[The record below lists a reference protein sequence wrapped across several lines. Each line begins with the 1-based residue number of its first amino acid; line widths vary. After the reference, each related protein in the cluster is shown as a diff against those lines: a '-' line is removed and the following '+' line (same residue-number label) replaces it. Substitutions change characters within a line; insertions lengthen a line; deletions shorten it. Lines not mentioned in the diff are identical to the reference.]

1 MTVNQLFIFYGS
13 SPGAGKSTLSSFLY
27 EQLTRHDIPTQWV
40 YEEDVLYLDTFAE
53 FIQDIQNGNHNLIVS
68 LLEAASKF
76 VAGCLD
82 SGVIVIT
89 DSIFPC
95 FNWLI
100 ATNYYSRPRIET
112 FSSDLER
119 ILTPLRPLIIY
130 LNGKVETALK
140 RAVQQRGDQW
150 LEDIIS
156 TLNTYGYNKD
166 KPLQDMEDVIA
177 YFEMQNQLNLELLA
191 QWSCDILTL
200 DVTDVSIDQL
210 KTILL
215 NRLSLSEKHKEQSV
229 PLNILSNYVGV
240 YHACIAETPA
250 TDPLVISLVDGALWI
265 NTYWPSGCPLIP
277 ESITQF
283 RLQNISHLI
292 EFEKRPHGPSRWLTY
307 DNCGN
312 VYRYER
318 ISGLAPSE

>member
-1 MTVNQLFIFYGS
+1 MNVNQLFIFYGS

-27 EQLTRHDIPTQWV
+27 EQLRLHNIPTQWV

-53 FIQDIQNGNHNLIVS
+53 FIHDIQNGNHNLIVS
-68 LLEAASKF
+68 LLEATSKF
-76 VAGCLD
+76 VDACLA

-100 ATNYYSRPRIET
+100 ATSYYSRSRIET

-130 LNGKVETALK
+130 LNSNVETALK
-140 RAVQQRGDQW
+140 RAVQQRGAPW

-166 KPLQDMEDVIA
+166 KALQDIEDVIA
-177 YFEMQNQLNLELLA
+177 YFETQNQLNLELLT

-200 DVTDVSIDQL
+200 DTTDISLDQL

-215 NRLSLSEKHKEQSV
+215 KRLGLSEKHKDQAV

-240 YHACIAETPA
+240 YRPCIAETPTA
-250 TDPLVISLVDGALWI
+250 DPLVISLVDGALWI
-265 NTYWPSGCPLIP
+265 NTYWPNGCPLIP

-283 RLQNISHLI
+283 RLQNISHRI
-292 EFEKRPHGPSRWLTY
+292 EFEKRPHGPPRWLTY

-318 ISGLAPSE
+318 ISGLAPSK

>member
-1 MTVNQLFIFYGS
+1 
-13 SPGAGKSTLSSFLY
+13 
-27 EQLTRHDIPTQWV
+27 
-40 YEEDVLYLDTFAE
+40 
-53 FIQDIQNGNHNLIVS
+53 
-68 LLEAASKF
+68 
-76 VAGCLD
+76 
-82 SGVIVIT
+82 VIVIT

-100 ATNYYSRPRIET
+100 ATSYYSRSRIET

-130 LNGKVETALK
+130 LNSNVETALK
-140 RAVQQRGDQW
+140 RAVQQRGAPW

-166 KPLQDMEDVIA
+166 KALQDIEDVIA
-177 YFEMQNQLNLELLA
+177 YFETQNQLNLELLT

-200 DVTDVSIDQL
+200 DTTDISLDQL

-215 NRLSLSEKHKEQSV
+215 KRLGLSEKHKDQAV

-240 YHACIAETPA
+240 YRPCIAETPTA
-250 TDPLVISLVDGALWI
+250 DPLVISLVDGALWI
-265 NTYWPSGCPLIP
+265 NTYWPNGCPLIP

-283 RLQNISHLI
+283 RLQNISHRI
-292 EFEKRPHGPSRWLTY
+292 EFEKRPHGPPRWLTY

-318 ISGLAPSE
+318 ISGLAPSK